1 MKEEKETK
9 NLTPEELKKILE
21 KAIDERLEKEKKFMA
36 TGSKKHLTDYIKTLE
51 FDKDSAVVLLAY
63 NKKTEELA
71 FKSIKASASD
81 IQGMCL
87 YALSQTDKRDG
98 ANFID
103 GVSTLMR
110 LKELTDCWVEH
121 NVKEEEYKDGE

>member
-9 NLTPEELKKILE
+9 NLTPEELKQILE

-63 NKKTEELA
+63 NKKTEERGSVSR
-71 FKSIKASASD
+71 KEGREK
-81 IQGMCL
+81 
-87 YALSQTDKRDG
+87 YDKRSS
-98 ANFID
+98 I
-103 GVSTLMR
+103 
-110 LKELTDCWVEH
+110 
-121 NVKEEEYKDGE
+121 